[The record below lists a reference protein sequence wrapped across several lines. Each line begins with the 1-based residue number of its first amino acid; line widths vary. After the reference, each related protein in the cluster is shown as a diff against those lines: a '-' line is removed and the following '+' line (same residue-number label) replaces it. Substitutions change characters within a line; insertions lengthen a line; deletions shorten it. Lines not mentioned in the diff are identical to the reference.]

1 MNTQTQQHNLIHI
14 LNANA
19 MFSFTSGLF
28 FLLAGKPMAAFLG
41 ASPLVMNILAV
52 VMFSYAA
59 LIAFHTQR
67 AAPIGRGFTLF
78 TVIGDSAWVL
88 ASVLLLTLPIFNF
101 ATDAKWAIG
110 ITAICVDIFATIQ
123 FVEWRKM

>member
-1 MNTQTQQHNLIHI
+1 MNTQTKPSNLHHI

-28 FLLAGKPMAAFLG
+28 FLLAVKPLGAFLN
-41 ASPLVMNILAV
+41 ASSLVMNILAA

-59 LIAFHTQR
+59 LIAFNTQR
-67 AAPIGRGFTLF
+67 SAPISRGFTLF
-78 TVIGDSAWVL
+78 TAIGDSAWVL
-88 ASVLLLTLPIFNF
+88 ASVLLLVLPVFNF

-110 ITAICVDIFATIQ
+110 IIAICVDIFATIQ
-123 FVEWRKM
+123 FLEWRKM